1 MDWNNCWVKSK
12 VWLTLDLKTSI
23 IRSSLCDYSDTYIL
37 VKGTITAPNTVAA
50 GAIVNDTHKKV
61 IFKVCAPFTDCI
73 TKNRNIQEG
82 EAQRIDV
89 VMPKYNGEIDF
100 SDNNN
105 SASFK
110 FKQQI
115 ITGQTGNDGTKNVEI
130 TVSLKYLS
138 NLWRKLEMSLIN
150 CEISLQLKWFKKCIT
165 V

>member
-50 GAIVNDTHKKV
+50 GAIVNNTHKKV
-61 IFKVCAPFTDCI
+61 IFKICAPFTDCI

-89 VMPKYNGEIDF
+89 VSLSIMVKLIF
-100 SDNNN
+100 L
-105 SASFK
+105 
-110 FKQQI
+110 I
-115 ITGQTGNDGTKNVEI
+115 II
-130 TVSLKYLS
+130 IALHS
-138 NLWRKLEMSLIN
+138 NLNSK
-150 CEISLQLKWFKKCIT
+150 
-165 V
+165 